1 MYIMILIILD
11 DDIILKGDP
20 VSVVFQNIN
29 FYLGGTKDIWEKSG
43 SQFGLEMVSVDKKKK
58 NYQVR
63 EDSNLSEKLENV
75 QQSICDQK
83 LEVFSYSSGLKVGL
97 EKISTGQAD
106 KIHHGGGPF
115 IVKFKN
121 MKNVLSLLF
130 RIAWK
135 EKIKYT

>member
-1 MYIMILIILD
+1 M
-11 DDIILKGDP
+11 
-20 VSVVFQNIN
+20 VFQNIN

-43 SQFGLEMVSVDKKKK
+43 SQLGLEMVSVDKKKRNILRK
-58 NYQVR
+58 

-75 QQSICDQK
+75 QQSICDKK

-115 IVKFKN
+115 IVKFKKI
-121 MKNVLSLLF
+121 KNVKGSLF
-130 RIAWK
+130 RIG
-135 EKIKYT
+135 